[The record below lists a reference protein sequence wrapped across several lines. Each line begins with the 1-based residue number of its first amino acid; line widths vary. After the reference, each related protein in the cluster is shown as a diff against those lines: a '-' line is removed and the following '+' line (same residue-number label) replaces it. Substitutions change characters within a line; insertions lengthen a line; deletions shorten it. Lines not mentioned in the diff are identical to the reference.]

1 MTGNRS
7 SLRSIC
13 AVVLGMTMFLGACS
27 QGGKTSGQG
36 ASAPPDGQTSPSTV
50 AASSAVTT
58 TGAEVTKD
66 QSHWTLP
73 TDPYYGGQ
81 TMALTLQAEST
92 VARNCMVKAGFSD
105 YRVRMDASAPAP
117 ANLAGD
123 GISVLFNETTA
134 KQFGYRRAPDP
145 RDLLEAEIEAA
156 GPGGLFAS
164 KDKEFHKQLDVCDME
179 GRAAVAGVSVE
190 EFKERSNKL
199 ADDVQ
204 EDLSSI
210 GSQLNRL
217 GVDLNSPELSA
228 AAASWRECMA
238 PLGISDLPDRPW
250 DAGST
255 GGLPESLRDKWGWR
269 PTGKP
274 SADEI
279 ATASADAA
287 CRASSGWTDTL
298 YQQEWDTHQ
307 AFVDAHRAEL
317 TPVLAEHQAEA
328 ARAREI
334 IAKGGA

>member
-1 MTGNRS
+1 MVAYR
-7 SLRSIC
+7 LRVRSIIVITVGLT
-13 AVVLGMTMFLGACS
+13 ALLGACS
-27 QGGKTSGQG
+27 QEGETSGQG
-36 ASAPPDGQTSPSTV
+36 SSVPPGGQVASTG
-50 AASSAVTT
+50 SSAAGSV
-58 TGAEVTKD
+58 GAEVTKD

-81 TMALTLQAEST
+81 ISALTSQAEET
-92 VARNCMVKAGFSD
+92 VVKNCMVKAGFSD

-145 RDLLEAEIEAA
+145 RDLLEVETEAS
-156 GPGGLFAS
+156 GGDLFNGKS
-164 KDKEFHKQLDVCDME
+164 NEFFDQLDICNLE
-179 GRAAVAGVSVE
+179 GQAVVAGVSVD
-190 EFKERSNKL
+190 EFKASHQESAGS
-199 ADDVQ
+199 ADAVQ
-204 EDLSSI
+204 ENPASI

-217 GVDLNSPELSA
+217 AVDLNSPELSA

-250 DAGST
+250 DAGSM
-255 GGLPESLRDKWGWR
+255 GLPESLRDKWGWR

-298 YQQEWDTHQ
+298 YQQEWDTRQ

-317 TPVLAEHQAEA
+317 APVLAEHQAKA

-334 IAKGGA
+334 IAKGGV

>member
-27 QGGKTSGQG
+27 QGGETSGQG
-36 ASAPPDGQTSPSTV
+36 ASAQPGGQVASTG
-50 AASSAVTT
+50 SSAAEGI
-58 TGAEVTKD
+58 GAEVTKD

-81 TMALTLQAEST
+81 IMPLSLQAWDT
-92 VARNCMVKAGFSD
+92 VVRNCMVKAGFSD
-105 YRVRMDASAPAP
+105 YRVGMDASAPPP

-123 GISVLFNETTA
+123 GISTFFNETTA
-134 KQFGYRRAPDP
+134 SQFGYHQAPDP
-145 RDLLEAEIEAA
+145 RDLLRDEVEAA
-156 GPGGLFAS
+156 GGSLYAGRGDGFL
-164 KDKEFHKQLDVCDME
+164 DQLSICNLE
-179 GRAAVAGVSVE
+179 GQAAVAGVSVE
-190 EFKERSNKL
+190 EFKERFNKSV
-199 ADDVQ
+199 ADAQADP
-204 EDLSSI
+204 SSI
-210 GSQLNRL
+210 SSQLNRL
-217 GVDLNSPELSA
+217 GTDRTSPELSA

-238 PLGISDLPDRPW
+238 PLGISDLPDHPW
-250 DAGST
+250 DAGSMK
-255 GGLPESLRDKWGWR
+255 LPESLRDKWNWR
-269 PTGKP
+269 PIATP

-317 TPVLAEHQAEA
+317 APVLADHQAEA

-334 IAKGGA
+334 IAKGGV

>member
-1 MTGNRS
+1 MVAYR
-7 SLRSIC
+7 LRVRSIIVITVGLT
-13 AVVLGMTMFLGACS
+13 ALLGACS
-27 QGGKTSGQG
+27 QEGETSGQG
-36 ASAPPDGQTSPSTV
+36 SSVPPGGQVASTG
-50 AASSAVTT
+50 SSAAGGV
-58 TGAEVTKD
+58 GAEVTKD

-81 TMALTLQAEST
+81 ISALTSQAEET
-92 VARNCMVKAGFSD
+92 VVKNCMVKAGFSD

-145 RDLLEAEIEAA
+145 RDLLEVETEAS
-156 GPGGLFAS
+156 GGDLFNGKS
-164 KDKEFHKQLDVCDME
+164 NEFFDQLDICNLE
-179 GRAAVAGVSVE
+179 GQAVVAGVSVD
-190 EFKERSNKL
+190 EFKASHQESAGS
-199 ADDVQ
+199 ADAVQ
-204 EDLSSI
+204 ENPASI

-217 GVDLNSPELSA
+217 AVDLNSPELSA

-250 DAGST
+250 DAGSM
-255 GGLPESLRDKWGWR
+255 GLPESLRDKWGWR

-298 YQQEWDTHQ
+298 YQQEWDTRQ

-317 TPVLAEHQAEA
+317 APVLAEHQAKA

-334 IAKGGA
+334 IAKGGV

>member
-1 MTGNRS
+1 MVAYR
-7 SLRSIC
+7 LRVRSIIVITVGLT
-13 AVVLGMTMFLGACS
+13 ALLGACS
-27 QGGKTSGQG
+27 QEGETSGQG
-36 ASAPPDGQTSPSTV
+36 SSVPPGGQVASTG
-50 AASSAVTT
+50 SSAAGSV
-58 TGAEVTKD
+58 GAEVTKD

-81 TMALTLQAEST
+81 ISALTSQAEET
-92 VARNCMVKAGFSD
+92 VVKNCMVKAGFSD

-145 RDLLEAEIEAA
+145 RDLLEVETEAS
-156 GPGGLFAS
+156 GGDLFNGKS
-164 KDKEFHKQLDVCDME
+164 NEFFDQLDICNLE
-179 GRAAVAGVSVE
+179 GQAVVAGVSVD
-190 EFKERSNKL
+190 EFKASHQESAGS
-199 ADDVQ
+199 ADAVQ
-204 EDLSSI
+204 ENPASI

-217 GVDLNSPELSA
+217 AVDLNSPELSA

-250 DAGST
+250 DAGSM
-255 GGLPESLRDKWGWR
+255 GLPESLRDKWGWR

-298 YQQEWDTHQ
+298 YQQEWDTRQ

-317 TPVLAEHQAEA
+317 APVLAEHQAEA

>member
-1 MTGNRS
+1 MVAYR
-7 SLRSIC
+7 LRVRSIIVITVGLT
-13 AVVLGMTMFLGACS
+13 ALLGACS
-27 QGGKTSGQG
+27 QEGETSGQG
-36 ASAPPDGQTSPSTV
+36 SSVPPGGQVASTG
-50 AASSAVTT
+50 SSAAGSV
-58 TGAEVTKD
+58 GAEVTKD

-81 TMALTLQAEST
+81 ISALTSQAEET
-92 VARNCMVKAGFSD
+92 VVKNCMVKAGFSD

-145 RDLLEAEIEAA
+145 RDLLEAEIEAS
-156 GPGGLFAS
+156 GGDLFNGKS
-164 KDKEFHKQLDVCDME
+164 NEFFDQLDICNLE
-179 GRAAVAGVSVE
+179 GQAVVAGVSVDD
-190 EFKERSNKL
+190 FKASHQESAGS
-199 ADDVQ
+199 ADAVQ
-204 EDLSSI
+204 ENPASI

-217 GVDLNSPELSA
+217 AVDLNSPELSA

-250 DAGST
+250 DAGSM
-255 GGLPESLRDKWGWR
+255 GLPESLRDKWGWR
-269 PTGKP
+269 PIATP

-298 YQQEWDTHQ
+298 YQQEWDTRQ

-317 TPVLAEHQAEA
+317 APVLAEHQAEA

>member
-1 MTGNRS
+1 MVAYR
-7 SLRSIC
+7 LRVRSIIVITVGLT
-13 AVVLGMTMFLGACS
+13 ALLGACS
-27 QGGKTSGQG
+27 QEGETSGQG
-36 ASAPPDGQTSPSTV
+36 SSVPPGGQVASTG
-50 AASSAVTT
+50 SSAAGGV
-58 TGAEVTKD
+58 GAEVTKD

-81 TMALTLQAEST
+81 ISALTSQAEET
-92 VARNCMVKAGFSD
+92 VVKNCMVKAGFSD

-145 RDLLEAEIEAA
+145 RDLLEVETEAS
-156 GPGGLFAS
+156 GGDLFNGKS
-164 KDKEFHKQLDVCDME
+164 NEFFDQLDICNLE
-179 GRAAVAGVSVE
+179 GQAVVAGVSVD
-190 EFKERSNKL
+190 EFKASHQESAGS
-199 ADDVQ
+199 ADAVQ
-204 EDLSSI
+204 ENPASI

-217 GVDLNSPELSA
+217 AVDLNSPELSA

-250 DAGST
+250 DAGSM
-255 GGLPESLRDKWGWR
+255 GLPESLRDKWGWR

-298 YQQEWDTHQ
+298 YQQEWDTRQ

-317 TPVLAEHQAEA
+317 APVLADHQAEA

>member
-1 MTGNRS
+1 MTDSRS
-7 SLRSIC
+7 SLRSIS
-13 AVVLGMTMFLGACS
+13 AAMLGVIMVLGACS
-27 QGGKTSGQG
+27 QGGETSGQG
-36 ASAPPDGQTSPSTV
+36 SSAPPDGQTSPSTV

-58 TGAEVTKD
+58 TGADVTKD

-105 YRVRMDASAPAP
+105 YRVRMDASAPPP

-123 GISVLFNETTA
+123 GISTFFNETTA
-134 KQFGYRRAPDP
+134 SQFGYHQAPDP
-145 RDLLEAEIEAA
+145 RDLLRDEVEAA
-156 GPGGLFAS
+156 GGSLYAGRGDGFL
-164 KDKEFHKQLDVCDME
+164 DQLSICNLE
-179 GRAAVAGVSVE
+179 GQAAVAGVSVE
-190 EFKERSNKL
+190 EFKERFNKSVEDAQ
-199 ADDVQ
+199 ADP
-204 EDLSSI
+204 SSI
-210 GSQLNRL
+210 SSQLNRL
-217 GVDLNSPELSA
+217 GTDRTSPELSA

-255 GGLPESLRDKWGWR
+255 GGLPESLRDKWNWR
-269 PTGKP
+269 PIATP

-298 YQQEWDTHQ
+298 YQQEWDTRQ

-317 TPVLAEHQAEA
+317 APVLAEHQAKA

-334 IAKGGA
+334 IAKGGV

>member
-1 MTGNRS
+1 MTDGRS
-7 SLRSIC
+7 PLRSIC

-105 YRVRMDASAPAP
+105 YRVRMDASAPPP

-123 GISVLFNETTA
+123 GISTFFNETTA
-134 KQFGYRRAPDP
+134 SQFGYRRAPDP
-145 RDLLEAEIEAA
+145 RNVLEAEIEAA

-164 KDKEFHKQLDVCDME
+164 KDKEFHKQMDVCDMG

-217 GVDLNSPELSA
+217 AVDLNSPELSA

-250 DAGST
+250 DAGSM
-255 GGLPESLRDKWGWR
+255 GLPESLRDKWGWR

-298 YQQEWDTHQ
+298 YQQEWDTRQ

-317 TPVLAEHQAEA
+317 APVLADHQAKA

-334 IAKGGA
+334 IAKGGV

>member
-1 MTGNRS
+1 MTDGRS
-7 SLRSIC
+7 PLRSIC

-27 QGGKTSGQG
+27 QGGETSGQG
-36 ASAPPDGQTSPSTV
+36 ASAQPGGQVASTG
-50 AASSAVTT
+50 SSAAEGI
-58 TGAEVTKD
+58 GAEVTKD

-81 TMALTLQAEST
+81 IMPLSLQAWDT
-92 VARNCMVKAGFSD
+92 VVRNCMVKAGFSD
-105 YRVRMDASAPAP
+105 YRVGMDASAPPP

-123 GISVLFNETTA
+123 GISTFFNETTA
-134 KQFGYRRAPDP
+134 SQFGYRRAPDP
-145 RDLLEAEIEAA
+145 RNVLEAEIEAA

-217 GVDLNSPELSA
+217 AVDLNSPELSA

-317 TPVLAEHQAEA
+317 APVLAEHQAKA

-334 IAKGGA
+334 IAKGGV

>member
-1 MTGNRS
+1 MVAYR
-7 SLRSIC
+7 LRVRSII
-13 AVVLGMTMFLGACS
+13 VITVGLTTLLGACS
-27 QGGKTSGQG
+27 QGGETSGQG
-36 ASAPPDGQTSPSTV
+36 SSVPPGGQVASTD
-50 AASSAVTT
+50 SSAAGGV
-58 TGAEVTKD
+58 GAEVTKD
-66 QSHWTLP
+66 QSQWTLP

-81 TMALTLQAEST
+81 ISALTSQAEET
-92 VARNCMVKAGFSD
+92 VVKNCMVKAGFSD

-145 RDLLEAEIEAA
+145 RDLLEAETEAS
-156 GPGGLFAS
+156 GGDLFNGKS
-164 KDKEFHKQLDVCDME
+164 NEFFDQLDICNLE
-179 GRAAVAGVSVE
+179 GQAAVAGVSVD
-190 EFKERSNKL
+190 EFKASHQESAGS
-199 ADDVQ
+199 ADAVQ
-204 EDLSSI
+204 EDPASI
-210 GSQLNRL
+210 GSQLNRI

-250 DAGST
+250 DAGSMK
-255 GGLPESLRDKWGWR
+255 LPESLRDKWGWK

-317 TPVLAEHQAEA
+317 APVLAEHQAEA
-328 ARAREI
+328 AHAREI

>member
-1 MTGNRS
+1 MVAYR
-7 SLRSIC
+7 LRVRSIIVITVGLT
-13 AVVLGMTMFLGACS
+13 ALLGACS
-27 QGGKTSGQG
+27 QEGETSGQG
-36 ASAPPDGQTSPSTV
+36 SSVPPGGQVASTG
-50 AASSAVTT
+50 SSAAGSV
-58 TGAEVTKD
+58 GAEVTKD

-81 TMALTLQAEST
+81 ISALTSQAEET
-92 VARNCMVKAGFSD
+92 VVKNCMVKAGFSD

-145 RDLLEAEIEAA
+145 RDLLEVETEAS
-156 GPGGLFAS
+156 GGDLFNGKS
-164 KDKEFHKQLDVCDME
+164 NEFFDQLDICNLE
-179 GRAAVAGVSVE
+179 GQAVVAGVSVD
-190 EFKERSNKL
+190 EFKASHQESAGS
-199 ADDVQ
+199 ADAVQ
-204 EDLSSI
+204 ENPASI

-217 GVDLNSPELSA
+217 AVDLNSPELSA

-250 DAGST
+250 DAGSM
-255 GGLPESLRDKWGWR
+255 GLPESLRDKWGWR

-298 YQQEWDTHQ
+298 YQQEWDTRQ

-317 TPVLAEHQAEA
+317 APVLAEHQAKA

>member
-1 MTGNRS
+1 MVAYR
-7 SLRSIC
+7 LRVRSIIVITVGLT
-13 AVVLGMTMFLGACS
+13 ALLGACS
-27 QGGKTSGQG
+27 QEGETSGQG
-36 ASAPPDGQTSPSTV
+36 SSVPPGGQVASTG
-50 AASSAVTT
+50 SSAVEGV
-58 TGAEVTKD
+58 GAEVTKD

-81 TMALTLQAEST
+81 ISALTSQAEET
-92 VARNCMVKAGFSD
+92 VVKNCMVKAGFSD

-145 RDLLEAEIEAA
+145 RDLLEVETEAS
-156 GPGGLFAS
+156 GGDIFNGKS
-164 KDKEFHKQLDVCDME
+164 NEFFDQLDICNLE
-179 GRAAVAGVSVE
+179 GQAVVAGVSVD
-190 EFKERSNKL
+190 EFKASHQESAGS
-199 ADDVQ
+199 ADAVQ
-204 EDLSSI
+204 ENPASI

-217 GVDLNSPELSA
+217 AVDLNSPELSA

-250 DAGST
+250 DAGSM
-255 GGLPESLRDKWGWR
+255 GLPESLRDKWGWR

-298 YQQEWDTHQ
+298 YQQEWDTRQ

-317 TPVLAEHQAEA
+317 APVLAEHQAKA

-334 IAKGGA
+334 IAKGGV

>member
-1 MTGNRS
+1 M
-7 SLRSIC
+7 RSIIVITVGLT
-13 AVVLGMTMFLGACS
+13 ALLGACS
-27 QGGKTSGQG
+27 QEGETSGQG
-36 ASAPPDGQTSPSTV
+36 SSVPPGGQVASTG
-50 AASSAVTT
+50 SSAAGSV
-58 TGAEVTKD
+58 GAEVTKD

-81 TMALTLQAEST
+81 ISALTSQAEET
-92 VARNCMVKAGFSD
+92 VVKNCMVKAGFSD

-145 RDLLEAEIEAA
+145 RDLLEVETEAS
-156 GPGGLFAS
+156 GGDLFNGKS
-164 KDKEFHKQLDVCDME
+164 NEFFDQLDICNLE
-179 GRAAVAGVSVE
+179 GQAVVAGVSVD
-190 EFKERSNKL
+190 EFKASHQESAGS
-199 ADDVQ
+199 ADAVQ
-204 EDLSSI
+204 ENPASI

-217 GVDLNSPELSA
+217 AVDLNSPELSA

-250 DAGST
+250 DAGSM
-255 GGLPESLRDKWGWR
+255 GLPESLRDKWGWR

-298 YQQEWDTHQ
+298 YQQEWDTRQ

-317 TPVLAEHQAEA
+317 APVLAEHQAEA

>member
-1 MTGNRS
+1 VVAYR
-7 SLRSIC
+7 LRVRSIIVITVGLT
-13 AVVLGMTMFLGACS
+13 ALLGACS
-27 QGGKTSGQG
+27 QEGETSGQG
-36 ASAPPDGQTSPSTV
+36 SSVPPGGQVASTG
-50 AASSAVTT
+50 SSAAGGV
-58 TGAEVTKD
+58 GAEVTKD

-81 TMALTLQAEST
+81 ISALTSQAEET
-92 VARNCMVKAGFSD
+92 VVKNCMVKAGFSD

-145 RDLLEAEIEAA
+145 RDLLEVETEAS
-156 GPGGLFAS
+156 GGDLFNGKS
-164 KDKEFHKQLDVCDME
+164 NEFFDQLDICNLE
-179 GRAAVAGVSVE
+179 GQAVVAGVSVD
-190 EFKERSNKL
+190 EFKASHQESAGS
-199 ADDVQ
+199 ADAVQ
-204 EDLSSI
+204 ENPASI

-217 GVDLNSPELSA
+217 AVDLNSPELSA

-250 DAGST
+250 DAGSM
-255 GGLPESLRDKWGWR
+255 GLPESLRDKWGWR

-298 YQQEWDTHQ
+298 YQQEWDTRQ

-317 TPVLAEHQAEA
+317 APVLAEHQAEA
-328 ARAREI
+328 ACAREI

>member
-1 MTGNRS
+1 MVAYR
-7 SLRSIC
+7 LRVRSIIVITVGLT
-13 AVVLGMTMFLGACS
+13 ALLGACS
-27 QGGKTSGQG
+27 QEGETSGQG
-36 ASAPPDGQTSPSTV
+36 SSVPPGGQVASTG
-50 AASSAVTT
+50 SSAAGSV
-58 TGAEVTKD
+58 GAEVTKD

-81 TMALTLQAEST
+81 ISALTSQAEET
-92 VARNCMVKAGFSD
+92 VVKNCMVKAGFSD

-145 RDLLEAEIEAA
+145 RDLLEVETEAS
-156 GPGGLFAS
+156 GGDLFNGKS
-164 KDKEFHKQLDVCDME
+164 NEFFDQLDICNLE
-179 GRAAVAGVSVE
+179 GQAAVAGVSVD
-190 EFKERSNKL
+190 EFKASHQESAGS
-199 ADDVQ
+199 ADAVQ
-204 EDLSSI
+204 ENPASI

-217 GVDLNSPELSA
+217 AVDLNSPELSA

-250 DAGST
+250 DAGSM
-255 GGLPESLRDKWGWR
+255 GLPESLRDKWGWR

-298 YQQEWDTHQ
+298 YQQEWDTRQ

-317 TPVLAEHQAEA
+317 APVLAEHQAEA

>member
-1 MTGNRS
+1 MVAYR
-7 SLRSIC
+7 LRVRSIIVITVGLT
-13 AVVLGMTMFLGACS
+13 ALLGACS
-27 QGGKTSGQG
+27 QEGETSGQG
-36 ASAPPDGQTSPSTV
+36 SSVPPGGQVASTG
-50 AASSAVTT
+50 SSAAGGV
-58 TGAEVTKD
+58 GAEVTKD

-81 TMALTLQAEST
+81 ISALTSQAEET
-92 VARNCMVKAGFSD
+92 VVKNCMVKAGFSD

-145 RDLLEAEIEAA
+145 RDLLEVETEAS
-156 GPGGLFAS
+156 GGDLFNGKS
-164 KDKEFHKQLDVCDME
+164 NEFFDQLDICNLE
-179 GRAAVAGVSVE
+179 GQAVVAGVSVD
-190 EFKERSNKL
+190 EFKASHQESAGS
-199 ADDVQ
+199 ADAVQ
-204 EDLSSI
+204 ENPASI
-210 GSQLNRL
+210 GSQLNRI

-250 DAGST
+250 DAGSM
-255 GGLPESLRDKWGWR
+255 GLPESLRDKWGWR

-298 YQQEWDTHQ
+298 YQQEWDTRQ

-317 TPVLAEHQAEA
+317 APVLAEHQAEA

>member
-1 MTGNRS
+1 
-7 SLRSIC
+7 
-13 AVVLGMTMFLGACS
+13 
-27 QGGKTSGQG
+27 
-36 ASAPPDGQTSPSTV
+36 
-50 AASSAVTT
+50 
-58 TGAEVTKD
+58 
-66 QSHWTLP
+66 
-73 TDPYYGGQ
+73 
-81 TMALTLQAEST
+81 
-92 VARNCMVKAGFSD
+92 MVKAGFSD
-105 YRVRMDASAPAP
+105 YRVGMDASAPPP

-123 GISVLFNETTA
+123 GISTFFNETTA
-134 KQFGYRRAPDP
+134 SQFGYRRAPDP
-145 RDLLEAEIEAA
+145 RNVLEAEIEAA

-217 GVDLNSPELSA
+217 AVDLNSPELSA

-317 TPVLAEHQAEA
+317 APVLADHQAEA

-334 IAKGGA
+334 IAKGGV

>member
-1 MTGNRS
+1 M
-7 SLRSIC
+7 
-13 AVVLGMTMFLGACS
+13 V
-27 QGGKTSGQG
+27 K
-36 ASAPPDGQTSPSTV
+36 
-50 AASSAVTT
+50 
-58 TGAEVTKD
+58 
-66 QSHWTLP
+66 
-73 TDPYYGGQ
+73 
-81 TMALTLQAEST
+81 
-92 VARNCMVKAGFSD
+92 NCMVKAGFSD

-145 RDLLEAEIEAA
+145 RDLLEVETEAS
-156 GPGGLFAS
+156 GGDLFNGKS
-164 KDKEFHKQLDVCDME
+164 NEFFDQLDICNLE
-179 GRAAVAGVSVE
+179 GQAVVAGVSVD
-190 EFKERSNKL
+190 EFKASHQESAGS
-199 ADDVQ
+199 ADAVQ
-204 EDLSSI
+204 ENPASI

-217 GVDLNSPELSA
+217 AVDLNSPELSA

-250 DAGST
+250 DAGSM
-255 GGLPESLRDKWGWR
+255 GLPESLRDKWGWR

-298 YQQEWDTHQ
+298 YQQEWDTRQ

-317 TPVLAEHQAEA
+317 APVLAEHQAEA

>member
-1 MTGNRS
+1 MVAYR
-7 SLRSIC
+7 LRVRSIIVITVGLT
-13 AVVLGMTMFLGACS
+13 ALLGACS
-27 QGGKTSGQG
+27 QEGETSGQG
-36 ASAPPDGQTSPSTV
+36 SSVPPGGQVASTG
-50 AASSAVTT
+50 SSAAGGV
-58 TGAEVTKD
+58 GAEVTKD

-105 YRVRMDASAPAP
+105 YRVRMDASAPPP

-123 GISVLFNETTA
+123 GISTFFNETTA
-134 KQFGYRRAPDP
+134 SQFGYHQAPDP
-145 RDLLEAEIEAA
+145 RDLLRDEVEAA
-156 GPGGLFAS
+156 GGSLYAGRGDGFL
-164 KDKEFHKQLDVCDME
+164 DQLSICNLE
-179 GRAAVAGVSVE
+179 GQAAVAGVSVE
-190 EFKERSNKL
+190 EFKERFNKSVEGAQ
-199 ADDVQ
+199 ADP
-204 EDLSSI
+204 SSI
-210 GSQLNRL
+210 SSQLNRL
-217 GVDLNSPELSA
+217 GTDRTSPELSA

-250 DAGST
+250 DAGSM
-255 GGLPESLRDKWGWR
+255 GLPESLRDKWGWR

-298 YQQEWDTHQ
+298 YQQEWDTRQ

-317 TPVLAEHQAEA
+317 APVLAEHQAEA

-334 IAKGGA
+334 IAKGGV

>member
-1 MTGNRS
+1 MVAYR
-7 SLRSIC
+7 LRVRSIIVITVGLT
-13 AVVLGMTMFLGACS
+13 ALLGACS
-27 QGGKTSGQG
+27 QEGETSGQG
-36 ASAPPDGQTSPSTV
+36 SSVPPGGQVASTG
-50 AASSAVTT
+50 SSAAGGV
-58 TGAEVTKD
+58 GAEVTKD

-81 TMALTLQAEST
+81 ISALTSQAEET
-92 VARNCMVKAGFSD
+92 VVKNCMVKAGFSD

-145 RDLLEAEIEAA
+145 RDLLEVETEAS
-156 GPGGLFAS
+156 GGDLFNGKS
-164 KDKEFHKQLDVCDME
+164 NEFFDQLDICNLE
-179 GRAAVAGVSVE
+179 GQAVVAGVSVD
-190 EFKERSNKL
+190 EFKASHQESAGS
-199 ADDVQ
+199 ADAVQ
-204 EDLSSI
+204 ENPASI

-217 GVDLNSPELSA
+217 AVDLNSPELSA

-250 DAGST
+250 DAGSM
-255 GGLPESLRDKWGWR
+255 GLPESLRDKWGWR

-298 YQQEWDTHQ
+298 YQQEWDTRQ

-317 TPVLAEHQAEA
+317 APVLAEHQAKA

>member
-27 QGGKTSGQG
+27 QGGETSGQG
-36 ASAPPDGQTSPSTV
+36 ASAQPGGQVASTG
-50 AASSAVTT
+50 SSAAEGI
-58 TGAEVTKD
+58 GAEVTKD

-81 TMALTLQAEST
+81 IMPLSLQAWDT
-92 VARNCMVKAGFSD
+92 VVRNCMVKAGFSD
-105 YRVRMDASAPAP
+105 YRVGMDASAPPP

-123 GISVLFNETTA
+123 GISTFFNETTA
-134 KQFGYRRAPDP
+134 SQFGYHQAPDP
-145 RDLLEAEIEAA
+145 RDLLRDEVEAA
-156 GPGGLFAS
+156 GGSLYAGRGDGFL
-164 KDKEFHKQLDVCDME
+164 DQLSICNLE
-179 GRAAVAGVSVE
+179 GQAAVAGVSVE
-190 EFKERSNKL
+190 EFKERFNKSV
-199 ADDVQ
+199 ADAQADP
-204 EDLSSI
+204 SSI
-210 GSQLNRL
+210 SSQLNRL
-217 GVDLNSPELSA
+217 GTDRTSPELSA

-238 PLGISDLPDRPW
+238 PLGISDLPDHPW
-250 DAGST
+250 DAGSMK
-255 GGLPESLRDKWGWR
+255 LPESLRDKWNWR
-269 PTGKP
+269 PIATP

-298 YQQEWDTHQ
+298 YQQEWDTRQ

-317 TPVLAEHQAEA
+317 APVLADHQAEA

-334 IAKGGA
+334 IAKGGV

>member
-27 QGGKTSGQG
+27 QGGETSGQG
-36 ASAPPDGQTSPSTV
+36 ASAQPGGQVASTG
-50 AASSAVTT
+50 SSAAEGI
-58 TGAEVTKD
+58 GAEVTKD

-81 TMALTLQAEST
+81 IMPLSLQAWDT
-92 VARNCMVKAGFSD
+92 VVRNCMVKAGFSD
-105 YRVRMDASAPAP
+105 YRVGMDASAPLP

-123 GISVLFNETTA
+123 GISTFFNETTA
-134 KQFGYRRAPDP
+134 SQFGYRRAPDP
-145 RDLLEAEIEAA
+145 RNVLEAEIEAA

-217 GVDLNSPELSA
+217 AVDLNSPELSA

-317 TPVLAEHQAEA
+317 APVLADHQAEA

-334 IAKGGA
+334 IAKGGV

>member
-1 MTGNRS
+1 MVAYR
-7 SLRSIC
+7 LRVRSIIVITVGLT
-13 AVVLGMTMFLGACS
+13 ALLGACS
-27 QGGKTSGQG
+27 QEGETSGQG
-36 ASAPPDGQTSPSTV
+36 SSVPPGGQVASTG
-50 AASSAVTT
+50 SSAAGGV
-58 TGAEVTKD
+58 GAEVTKD

-81 TMALTLQAEST
+81 ISALTSQAEET
-92 VARNCMVKAGFSD
+92 VVKNCMVKAGFSD

-145 RDLLEAEIEAA
+145 RDLLEVETEAS
-156 GPGGLFAS
+156 GGDLFNGKS
-164 KDKEFHKQLDVCDME
+164 NEFFDQLDICNLE
-179 GRAAVAGVSVE
+179 GQAVVAGVSVD
-190 EFKERSNKL
+190 EFKASHQESAGS
-199 ADDVQ
+199 ADAVQ
-204 EDLSSI
+204 ENPASI

-217 GVDLNSPELSA
+217 AVDLNSPELSA

-250 DAGST
+250 DAGSM
-255 GGLPESLRDKWGWR
+255 GLPESLRDKWGWR

-298 YQQEWDTHQ
+298 YQQEWDTRQ

-317 TPVLAEHQAEA
+317 APVLAEHQAEA

>member
-1 MTGNRS
+1 
-7 SLRSIC
+7 L
-13 AVVLGMTMFLGACS
+13 
-27 QGGKTSGQG
+27 TS
-36 ASAPPDGQTSPSTV
+36 
-50 AASSAVTT
+50 
-58 TGAEVTKD
+58 
-66 QSHWTLP
+66 
-73 TDPYYGGQ
+73 
-81 TMALTLQAEST
+81 QAEET
-92 VARNCMVKAGFSD
+92 VVKNCMVKAGFSD

-145 RDLLEAEIEAA
+145 RDLLEVETEAS
-156 GPGGLFAS
+156 GGDLFNGKS
-164 KDKEFHKQLDVCDME
+164 NEFFDQLDICNLE
-179 GRAAVAGVSVE
+179 GQAVVAGVSVD
-190 EFKERSNKL
+190 EFKASHQESAGS
-199 ADDVQ
+199 ADAVQ
-204 EDLSSI
+204 ENPASI

-217 GVDLNSPELSA
+217 AVDLNSPELSA

-250 DAGST
+250 DAGSM
-255 GGLPESLRDKWGWR
+255 GLPESLRDKWGWR
-269 PTGKP
+269 PTGKPSADEIATP

-298 YQQEWDTHQ
+298 YQQEWDTRQ

-317 TPVLAEHQAEA
+317 APVLAEHQAEA

-334 IAKGGA
+334 IAKGGV

>member
-1 MTGNRS
+1 MVAYR
-7 SLRSIC
+7 LRVRSIIVITVGLT
-13 AVVLGMTMFLGACS
+13 ALLGACS
-27 QGGKTSGQG
+27 QEGETSGQG
-36 ASAPPDGQTSPSTV
+36 SSVPPGGQVASTG
-50 AASSAVTT
+50 SSAAGGV
-58 TGAEVTKD
+58 GAEVTKD

-81 TMALTLQAEST
+81 ISALTSQAEET
-92 VARNCMVKAGFSD
+92 VVKNCMVKAGFSD

-145 RDLLEAEIEAA
+145 RDLLEVETEAS
-156 GPGGLFAS
+156 GGELFNGKS
-164 KDKEFHKQLDVCDME
+164 NEFFDQLDICNLE
-179 GRAAVAGVSVE
+179 GQAVVAGVSVD
-190 EFKERSNKL
+190 EFKASHQESAGS
-199 ADDVQ
+199 ADAVQ
-204 EDLSSI
+204 ENPASI

-217 GVDLNSPELSA
+217 AVDLNSPELSA

-250 DAGST
+250 DAGSM
-255 GGLPESLRDKWGWR
+255 GLPESLRDKWGWR

-298 YQQEWDTHQ
+298 YQQEWDTRQ

-317 TPVLAEHQAEA
+317 APVLAEHQAEA

>member
-27 QGGKTSGQG
+27 QGGETIGQG
-36 ASAPPDGQTSPSTV
+36 SSVPPGGQVASTG
-50 AASSAVTT
+50 SSAVEGV
-58 TGAEVTKD
+58 GAEVTKD

-81 TMALTLQAEST
+81 TMALSLQAWDI
-92 VARNCMVKAGFSD
+92 VVRNCMVKAGFSD
-105 YRVRMDASAPAP
+105 YRVRMDASAPPP

-123 GISVLFNETTA
+123 GISTFFNETTA
-134 KQFGYRRAPDP
+134 SQFGYHQAPDP
-145 RDLLEAEIEAA
+145 RDLLRDEVEAA
-156 GPGGLFAS
+156 GGSLYAGRGDGFL
-164 KDKEFHKQLDVCDME
+164 DQLSICNLE
-179 GRAAVAGVSVE
+179 GQAAVAGVSVE
-190 EFKERSNKL
+190 EFKERFNKSV
-199 ADDVQ
+199 ADAQADP
-204 EDLSSI
+204 SSI
-210 GSQLNRL
+210 SSQLNRL
-217 GVDLNSPELSA
+217 GTDRTSPELSA

-238 PLGISDLPDRPW
+238 PLGISDLPDHPW
-250 DAGST
+250 DAGSMK
-255 GGLPESLRDKWGWR
+255 LPESLRDKWNWR
-269 PTGKP
+269 PIATP

-298 YQQEWDTHQ
+298 YQQEWDTRQ

-317 TPVLAEHQAEA
+317 APVLAEHQAKA

-334 IAKGGA
+334 IAKGGV

>member
-1 MTGNRS
+1 MVNYCSRLRPGLTGVAC
-7 SLRSIC
+7 LLI
-13 AVVLGMTMFLGACS
+13 FLGACS
-27 QGGKTSGQG
+27 QGSISGNQVSSGADNTSE
-36 ASAPPDGQTSPSTV
+36 V
-50 AASSAVTT
+50 AVSE
-58 TGAEVTKD
+58 AEVVKD
-66 QSHWTLP
+66 QSQWTLP

-81 TMALTLQAEST
+81 ISALTSQAEET
-92 VARNCMVKAGFSD
+92 VVKNCMVKAGFSD

-145 RDLLEAEIEAA
+145 RDLLEAEIEAS
-156 GPGGLFAS
+156 GGDLFNGKS
-164 KDKEFHKQLDVCDME
+164 NEFFDQLDICNLE
-179 GRAAVAGVSVE
+179 GQAAVAGVSVD
-190 EFKERSNKL
+190 EFKASHQESTGS
-199 ADDVQ
+199 ADAVQ
-204 EDLSSI
+204 EDPASI
-210 GSQLNRL
+210 GSQLNRI

-228 AAASWRECMA
+228 AAASWRECMV
-238 PLGISDLPDRPW
+238 PLGVSDLPDRPW
-250 DAGST
+250 NAGST
-255 GGLPESLRDKWGWR
+255 RELPESLRDKWGWK

>member
-1 MTGNRS
+1 MVAYR
-7 SLRSIC
+7 LRVRSIIVITVGLT
-13 AVVLGMTMFLGACS
+13 ALLGACS
-27 QGGKTSGQG
+27 QEGETSGQG
-36 ASAPPDGQTSPSTV
+36 SSVPPGGQVASTG
-50 AASSAVTT
+50 SSAAGGV
-58 TGAEVTKD
+58 GAEVTKD

-81 TMALTLQAEST
+81 ISALTSQAEET
-92 VARNCMVKAGFSD
+92 VVKNCMVKAGFSD

-145 RDLLEAEIEAA
+145 RDLLEVETEAS
-156 GPGGLFAS
+156 GGDLFNGKS
-164 KDKEFHKQLDVCDME
+164 NEFFDQLDICNLE
-179 GRAAVAGVSVE
+179 GQAVVAGVSVD
-190 EFKERSNKL
+190 EFKASHQESAGS
-199 ADDVQ
+199 ADAVQ
-204 EDLSSI
+204 ENPASI

-217 GVDLNSPELSA
+217 AVDLNSPELSA

-250 DAGST
+250 DAGSM
-255 GGLPESLRDKWGWR
+255 GLPESLRDKWGWR

-298 YQQEWDTHQ
+298 YQQEWDTRQ

-317 TPVLAEHQAEA
+317 APVLAEHQAEA

-334 IAKGGA
+334 IAKGGV